1 MPDPQDTQVRGYAFW
16 SGTITFG
23 LVSIPVAL
31 FSGSRPGGVSLRM
44 LAPDGTPLRR
54 RYFCPEED
62 RMLDK
67 DDIVRGYA
75 IEKDTYV
82 IITDDELAALAP
94 KKSKEIDLR
103 LFVPVEQI
111 DPAYFDR
118 AYILTPSGDISK
130 PYRLL
135 AEAMEKSGRAGIATF
150 VMRGKEHLVAIL
162 SENGILRAE
171 TLRFA
176 DEIRSPEQIGLPD
189 PAKVPEEVV
198 RKYSEEIRAA
208 SSPEL
213 NTDMLQDRYA
223 EKLYGLVKKK
233 QQRGEDVVR
242 VADVQEPEEEEGGQ
256 VIDLMEVLKRT
267 MGVHPAVNGK
277 SRSRQQ
283 AATAGEAEH
292 SDLKNRS
299 RKELYESARD
309 LDIPGRSGM
318 SKDELAR
325 AIQQSKRKG
334 SHRSG

>member
-1 MPDPQDTQVRGYAFW
+1 LPDPQDTQVRGHAFW

-118 AYILTPSGDISK
+118 AYILTPIGDISK

-176 DEIRSPEQIGLPD
+176 DEIRSPEQIGLPA

-223 EKLYGLVKKK
+223 ENLSGLVKKK

-277 SRSRQQ
+277 NRSRQQ